1 MATDTVPSDARPLA
15 GVRVIEL
22 GSMYAA
28 PTTGRMLRDFG
39 ADVVKVEDPS
49 AGDFARQWQPA
60 HNGTAIGFARLNS
73 GKRSVGIDLR
83 TPRGRDVV
91 MPLIDEADVL
101 IENFR
106 PGRLESWGMGF
117 DDLAAR
123 NPRLVMTRVSGFGQ
137 TGPYRERPGF
147 GTVAE
152 TASGYAFLNG
162 WPETPPTAPPF
173 GFADSIAGIS
183 AAFGTAMAL
192 YRRELSGHGSEVD
205 VALYEPL
212 MFILGD
218 AVLNYT
224 SSGTIMQRHGNA
236 SGAASPRGIYQAG
249 DGGWLSIA
257 ASNQAIAMRLFDAMG
272 MPELKTDDRY
282 ATNTA
287 RMANNESLQALV
299 REWIGARSRDEAL
312 AILDEHEVVSA
323 AVNDASDIAA
333 DPHFLQ
339 RTLVDL
345 AGSAL
350 GPAMMP
356 GPILHVRDTDRPV
369 YEGVPAVGEHT
380 GQVLAGELGM
390 PADALSALAADGV
403 IGAVAGETL
412 GTGADP
418 SGAAAATAGG
428 TARAGAHTG
437 GADAGGVAAS
447 GAA

>member
-1 MATDTVPSDARPLA
+1 MKNGSAEPLA

-49 AGDFARQWQPA
+49 HGDYARQWQPA
-60 HNGTAIGFARLNS
+60 HNGLAIGFSRLNA

-83 TPRGRDVV
+83 KPEGRDIVKH
-91 MPLIDEADVL
+91 LIHDADVV
-101 IENFR
+101 IESFR
-106 PGRLESWGMGF
+106 PGRLEAWGMSYKELSEDHPG
-117 DDLAAR
+117 
-123 NPRLVMTRVSGFGQ
+123 LVMTRVSGFGQ

-152 TASGYAFLNG
+152 TVSGYAFLNG
-162 WPETPPTAPPF
+162 WPDTPPTAPPF

-192 YRRELSGHGSEVD
+192 YRREISGTGSEVD

-224 SSGTIMQRHGNA
+224 ASGQIMQRHGNS

-257 ASNQAIAMRLFDAMG
+257 GSNQTIAMRLFDAMG
-272 MPELKTDDRY
+272 RPDLKTDERY
-282 ATNTA
+282 ATNEA
-287 RMANNESLQALV
+287 RMANNESLQEIVAAWV
-299 REWIGARSRDEAL
+299 KARPRTEAL
-312 AILDEHEVVSA
+312 ATLDEYEVVAA
-323 AVNDASDIAA
+323 AVNDARDITK
-333 DPHFLQ
+333 DPHFAE

-345 AGSAL
+345 ANTVL

-356 GPILHVRDTDRPV
+356 GPVLHMKDYPGPTYD
-369 YEGVPAVGEHT
+369 GVPAVGQHT
-380 GQVLAGELGM
+380 REVLADEQGVPIAEL
-390 PADALSALAADGV
+390 AKLAAAGV
-403 IGAVAGETL
+403 V
-412 GTGADP
+412 TGAY
-418 SGAAAATAGG
+418 AG
-428 TARAGAHTG
+428 
-437 GADAGGVAAS
+437 
-447 GAA
+447 